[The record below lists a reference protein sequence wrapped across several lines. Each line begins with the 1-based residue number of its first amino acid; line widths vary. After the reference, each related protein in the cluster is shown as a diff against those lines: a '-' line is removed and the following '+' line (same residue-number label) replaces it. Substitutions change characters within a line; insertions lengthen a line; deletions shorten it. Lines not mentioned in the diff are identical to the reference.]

1 MNASL
6 RSRVLLVAIA
16 VTVVAFLLSTTA
28 FGQCSM
34 CRASLAGSNNAFFIR
49 NFNVGV
55 LVLLVPPVTLF
66 CSIFMVLKRYRV
78 ADEQR
83 QPEDSDAESSESSD
97 AGESKLK
104 TRVP

>member
-6 RSRVLLVAIA
+6 RPRVLLVAIA
-16 VTVVAFLLSTTA
+16 VTAVAFLMSTTA

-49 NFNVGV
+49 NFNIGV

-66 CSIFMVLKRYRV
+66 CSIFMVLKRYRA

-97 AGESKLK
+97 ASESKLK